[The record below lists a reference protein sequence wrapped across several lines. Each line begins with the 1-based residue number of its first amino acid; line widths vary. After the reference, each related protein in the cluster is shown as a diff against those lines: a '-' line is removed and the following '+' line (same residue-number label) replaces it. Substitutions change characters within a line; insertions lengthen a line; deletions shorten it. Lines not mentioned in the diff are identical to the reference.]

1 MKNVETEKYMGEGG
15 LGFLLSLSFY
25 LHPYRKSSDQINK
38 NYGKDFFH
46 QSISFRGQNFHDWK
60 FVNDHW
66 TSEFRLFQ
74 NPVLLKLIVEERL
87 KILKSDSHLPKKNL
101 FYLLQW
107 QPFKKNKKCFLFHLK
122 ALFVLEIFKFLSWLL
137 GHVEKTAWLKIY
149 DFTVWLTK
157 NYNTHNVQYLTN

>member
-1 MKNVETEKYMGEGG
+1 MKNVEMEKYMGDGR

-25 LHPYRKSSDQINK
+25 LHPYRKFSDQINK

-87 KILKSDSHLPKKNL
+87 KILKPDSHLPKKIVL
-101 FYLLQW
+101 FTSMI
-107 QPFKKNKKCFLFHLK
+107 
-122 ALFVLEIFKFLSWLL
+122 AL
-137 GHVEKTAWLKIY
+137 
-149 DFTVWLTK
+149 
-157 NYNTHNVQYLTN
+157 